1 MEMMING
8 EHVGARERSEVH
20 NPATLDLIDTVPRG
34 TEADLDRAVDTA
46 QQAFRS
52 WKKDVDARRQALQT
66 CAGLISQNL
75 QELSALL
82 TQEQGKP
89 LRESMGE
96 VFFGSMFF
104 NYFAGLDLGP
114 QILKNDGDGEVSL
127 LRKPLGVVATITP
140 WNFPLAILCW
150 KIAPALMAGNTV
162 VSKPASFTPLSTV
175 KLIELLNT
183 VLPPGVLN
191 CVTGPGAIGAAMAKH
206 PDIRKISFTG
216 STEVGKSVIRDSAET
231 VKRLTLELG
240 GNDPAI
246 VLDDVDV
253 DAVANDLFVSAFMNA
268 GQTCLAVKRVYAHEK
283 VYMPLVN
290 KLTELAKAAKV
301 DNGMDMET
309 TVGPVNNEP
318 QLKYV
323 SGLVDDAKKRGA
335 RICTGGARRG
345 EKGFFYPPTI
355 VAELDDSFSL
365 VSEEQFAPAL
375 PVLSFKDV
383 DDAIE
388 RANHTHFGLGSSV
401 WSADVARAKAIATQL
416 EAGTTWVNQHLKLE
430 PDVPFG
436 GVKQSGIGREMGP
449 WGLDEFCDLQV
460 LSVKK

>member
-1 MEMMING
+1 MEMIING
-8 EHVGARERSEVH
+8 QPVGSRDRSEVR
-20 NPATLDLIDTVPRG
+20 NPATLDVIDSVPRG
-34 TEADLDRAVDTA
+34 TESELDRAVDSA
-46 QQAFRS
+46 KKALRS
-52 WKKDVDARRQALQT
+52 WKQDAGARREALQA
-66 CAGLISQNL
+66 CAGLISQHL
-75 QELSALL
+75 QEIAALL

-89 LRESMGE
+89 LREAMGE
-96 VFFGSMFF
+96 VFFASMFF
-104 NYFAGLDLGP
+104 NYYAGLDLGP
-114 QILKNDGDGEVSL
+114 QVLKDSGDGEVSL

-140 WNFPLAILCW
+140 WNFPLAILGW
-150 KIAPALMAGNTV
+150 KLAPALMAGNTV

-216 STEVGKSVIRDSAET
+216 STEVGKSVMRDSAET

-246 VLDDVDV
+246 VLGDVDV
-253 DAVANDLFVSAFMNA
+253 DAVAQDLFTSAFMNA
-268 GQTCLAVKRVYAHEK
+268 GQTCLAIKRVYAHEN
-283 VYMPLVN
+283 VYNPLVR
-290 KLTELAKAAKV
+290 KLTELAQAAKV
-301 DNGMDMET
+301 GEGMDMDT
-309 TVGPVNNEP
+309 TMGPVNNEP

-335 RICTGGARRG
+335 KICSGGARTG
-345 EKGFFYPPTI
+345 DKGYFYPPTV
-355 VAELDDSFSL
+355 VADLDDSFNL
-365 VSEEQFAPAL
+365 VKEEQFAPAL

-388 RANHTHFGLGSSV
+388 RANHTHFGLGASV
-401 WSADVARAKAIATQL
+401 WSADIARAKSIATQL
-416 EAGTTWVNQHLKLE
+416 DAGTTWVNQHLKLE

-460 LSVKK
+460 ISVKK